1 MDAVSY
7 ALVIVESP
15 AKAKTIAGYL
25 GKGYK
30 VESSIGHIR
39 DLPVRASDV
48 PAAYKGEPWASLG
61 IDVDNDFKPLY
72 VVSPQKKEQIRT
84 LKRLLADADELFL
97 ATDEDRE
104 GEAIAWHLLEVL
116 DPRVPVRRM
125 VFHEITKEA
134 IQRALQETREI
145 DRRLVDAQEARRIL
159 DRLYGYEISPVLWR
173 KITTGLSAGRVQSV
187 ATRIVVERERERMA
201 FVAADYWDLDLTLAA
216 GDGTTFGAS
225 LIDVDGRR
233 VAAGRDFGDDGQLA
247 NEVVVLDEAT
257 VTELADGLSGG
268 SVDVASVE
276 AKPYRRRPAAPF
288 ITSTLQQE
296 AGRRLRL
303 PASLAMHAAQSL
315 YQKGYITYM
324 RTDSTTL
331 SDTALRAARA
341 EVAERFGRAFLPDAP
356 RTYDKKVRNA
366 QEAHEAIRPAGDRF
380 RHPDVVAGELP
391 LTEGRVYEMIWQRT
405 VASQMTDAVGETV
418 QVRFSGSSGSRQVVL
433 GASGTMITH
442 QGFRRAY
449 AEIVEESTDASSS
462 DGGQGSVLPEMSVGD
477 VTAVIEVAPDGHRT
491 QPPARFTEASLVKRL
506 EDLGVGRPSTY
517 ASTLETIQNRDYV
530 WRKGSALVPTL
541 SAFAVTTLLERHF
554 PRLID
559 YDFTAMM
566 EADLDEIANGTA
578 EAIPWLHAFY
588 FGSEDDIGLKA
599 KVTTRLGD
607 IDPKGVSTV
616 PLGTDEAGRPVIACF
631 GKFGAYVEVGERTA
645 SIPDDIAPDEL
656 TVERAIQFLD
666 TPTEQVLG
674 DDPATGL
681 PVIAKAGKFGPYV
694 SLGRFPKWPSPS
706 SPGGRLLAQPLHR
719 KELRVALAY
728 GEWVASEPAD
738 EAVRKAVA
746 TPKRGV
752 GKGALDRLADFA
764 AEHGISLADAFERAD
779 EAEVTGTSAKGI
791 GEFLELRSAMRARAE
806 EGAATVLR
814 ATLEASGYLDELR
827 AADEE
832 GRIEN
837 LEALFTVLD
846 EFGTIDDMV
855 AELDRIADLESQPK
869 PRTASL
875 FETMTLERINLE
887 QALELLSLPR
897 TVGADPVDGVEVT
910 VQNGRFGPY
919 LTKGSD
925 SRSLD
930 NEEQL
935 LTITLEECLTILAQP
950 KKYGR
955 SRAKSPLREL
965 GTDPHSGKAIL
976 LKDGQFGPY
985 VTDGETNASLRR
997 GDSVEEI
1004 SDERAAELLAERRAR
1019 GPAKKKQKRRKP

>member
-1 MDAVSY
+1 MSY

-15 AKAKTIAGYL
+15 AKAKTIADYL
-25 GKGYK
+25 GKGYV

-39 DLPVRASDV
+39 DLPVRAADV

-72 VVSPQKKEQIRT
+72 VISPRKKDQIQK
-84 LKRLLADADELFL
+84 LKKLLADADELFL

-116 DPRVPVRRM
+116 DPKVPVRRM
-125 VFHEITKEA
+125 VFHEITPGA
-134 IQRALQETREI
+134 IERALQETREI
-145 DRRLVDAQEARRIL
+145 DRQLVDAQEARRIL

-201 FVAADYWDLDLTLAA
+201 FVAAGYWDLDLTLTA

-225 LIDVDGRR
+225 LAEVDGRR
-233 VAAGRDFGDDGQLA
+233 VAVGRDFADDGLLK

-257 VTELADGLSGG
+257 AAELADGLGG
-268 SVDVASVE
+268 ASVE
-276 AKPYRRRPAAPF
+276 VTSVESKPYRRRPAAPF

-303 PASLAMHAAQSL
+303 SSSLAMHAAQGL

-341 EVAERFGRAFLPDAP
+341 EVAERFGLAFLPDAP
-356 RTYDKKVRNA
+356 RTYVKKVRSA

-380 RHPDVVAGELP
+380 RHPDDVAAELP
-391 LTEGRVYEMIWQRT
+391 STEARVYEMIWQRT
-405 VASQMTDAVGETV
+405 VASQMTDTVGETV
-418 QVRFSGSSGSRQVVL
+418 QVRFSGAAGARQVLL

-442 QGFRRAY
+442 QGFRRVY
-449 AEIVEESTDASSS
+449 VESAEETRDGSS
-462 DGGQGSVLPEMSVGD
+462 DEGGQESVLPELATGDAVSVTD
-477 VTAVIEVAPDGHRT
+477 AAPDGHTT

-506 EDLGVGRPSTY
+506 EELGVGRPSTY
-517 ASTLETIQNRDYV
+517 ASTMETIQNRDYV

-541 SAFAVTTLLERHF
+541 SAFAVTTLLEQHF

-559 YDFTAMM
+559 YDFTATM
-566 EADLDEIANGTA
+566 EADLDEIANGAA
-578 EAIPWLHAFY
+578 EVVPWLHAFY
-588 FGSEDDIGLKA
+588 FGSEGDIGLKA

-616 PLGTDEAGRPVIACF
+616 PLGTTDEGVPVIACY
-631 GKFGAYVEVGERTA
+631 GKFGAYVEVGDRTA
-645 SIPDDIAPDEL
+645 SIPDDLAPDEL
-656 TVERAIQFLD
+656 SVERAIQFLD

-674 DDPATGL
+674 DDPETGL

-694 SLGRFPKWPSPS
+694 SLGRFPTWPSPS
-706 SPGGRLLAQPLHR
+706 SPGGRLLAQPLHK

-728 GEWVASEPAD
+728 AGAIAAEPDD
-738 EAVRKAVA
+738 EAVRRAVV

-752 GKGALDRLADFA
+752 GKGALECLDDFA
-764 AEHGISLADAFERAD
+764 AKHGIGLAAAFERAE
-779 EAEVTGTSAKGI
+779 EAGVTGAAVKGI
-791 GEFLELRSAMRARAE
+791 RSFLTLREEMRGRAG
-806 EGAATVLR
+806 EGASAVLR
-814 ATLEASGYLDELR
+814 ASLEASGYLEGLR
-827 AADEE
+827 DADEE
-832 GRIEN
+832 DRIEN

-846 EFGTIDDMV
+846 EFASVDEAV
-855 AELDRIADLESQPK
+855 AELDRIAELESQPK

-875 FETMTLERINLE
+875 FQTMTLERITLD

-897 TVGADPVDGVEVT
+897 TVGVDPADGVEVT

-919 LTKGSD
+919 LKKGSD

-935 LTITLEECLTILAQP
+935 LTITLEECLVILAQP

-955 SRAKSPLREL
+955 ARAKPPLREL
-965 GTDPHSGKAIL
+965 GTDPHSGKPIL

-997 GDSVEEI
+997 GDSVEEL
-1004 SDERAAELLAERRAR
+1004 SDGRAAELLAERRAK
-1019 GPAKKKQKRRKP
+1019 GPARKPPRRKS

>member
-1 MDAVSY
+1 MSY

-15 AKAKTIAGYL
+15 AKAETIAGYL
-25 GKGYK
+25 GDDYK

-39 DLPVRASDV
+39 DLPSRDDPV
-48 PAAYKGEPWASLG
+48 PAAYKGEPWAKIG

-72 VVSPQKKEQIRT
+72 VVSSRKKDQISK
-84 LKRLLADADELFL
+84 LKRLLAGADELFL

-116 DPRVPVRRM
+116 NPKVPVRRM
-125 VFHEITKEA
+125 VFHEITKGA
-134 IQRALQETREI
+134 ITRALQETRDI

-187 ATRIVVERERERMA
+187 ATRIVVERERERMD
-201 FVAADYWDLDLTLAA
+201 FVAAGYWDLDLTLTA
-216 GDGTTFGAS
+216 GDGTDFEAS
-225 LIDVDGRR
+225 LVEVDGQR

-257 VTELADGLSGG
+257 ATELANDLSGG
-268 SVDVASVE
+268 TVEVVSVE
-276 AKPYRRRPAAPF
+276 SKPYRRRPAAPF
-288 ITSTLQQE
+288 ITSTFQQE

-303 PASLAMHAAQSL
+303 SSSLAMHAAQGL

-331 SDTALRAARA
+331 SDTAQRAARA
-341 EVAERFGRAFLPDAP
+341 EVVERFGRAFLPDAP
-356 RTYDKKVRNA
+356 RTYEKKVRSA

-380 RHPDVVAGELP
+380 RHPDEVAGELP
-391 LTEGRVYEMIWQRT
+391 SIEARVYEMIWQRT

-418 QVRFSGSSGSRQVVL
+418 QLQFSCAAGARRVLL
-433 GASGTMITH
+433 GASGTMIMH
-442 QGFRRAY
+442 QGFRRVY
-449 AEIVEESTDASSS
+449 VETTEEARDPASTNDNRE
-462 DGGQGSVLPEMSVGD
+462 SVLPELATGD
-477 VTAVIEVAPDGHRT
+477 AVAVADAAPQGHTT
-491 QPPARFTEASLVKRL
+491 QPPPRFTEASLVKRL
-506 EDLGVGRPSTY
+506 EEIGVGRPSTY
-517 ASTLETIQNRDYV
+517 ASTMETIQNRDYV

-559 YDFTAMM
+559 YDFTATM
-566 EADLDEIANGTA
+566 EAALDEIANGTA
-578 EAIPWLHAFY
+578 EAVPWLSAFY
-588 FGSEDDIGLKA
+588 FGSNGDIGLKA

-616 PLGTDEAGRPVIACF
+616 PLGTTAAGEPVIACY

-656 TVERAIQFLD
+656 TVERAVEFLD

-674 DDPATGL
+674 DDPETGL

-706 SPGGRLLAQPLHR
+706 SPGGRLLALPLHR

-728 GEWVASEPAD
+728 AGSIVPEPDD
-738 EAVRKAVA
+738 EAVRRAIVI
-746 TPKRGV
+746 PKRGV
-752 GKGALDRLADFA
+752 GKGAFERLDAFA
-764 AEHGISLADAFERAD
+764 TKHGISLATAFERAE
-779 EAEVTGTSAKGI
+779 EAGVTSAAVKGI
-791 GEFLELRSAMRARAE
+791 RSFLELRSTMRGRTG

-814 ATLEASGYLDELR
+814 ATLEASGYLAELR
-827 AADEE
+827 SADEE
-832 GRIEN
+832 DRLGN
-837 LEALFTVLD
+837 LESLFTVLD
-846 EFGTIDDMV
+846 EFASIDEMV
-855 AELDRIADLESQPK
+855 EELDRIADLESQPK

-875 FETMTLERINLE
+875 FQTMTLERITFE
-887 QALELLSLPR
+887 DAMQLLSLPR
-897 TVGADPVDGVEVT
+897 TVGVDPADGVEVT

-935 LTITLEECLTILAQP
+935 LTITLDECLTILAQP

-955 SRAKSPLREL
+955 ARTKPPLREL
-965 GTDPHSGKAIL
+965 GTDPHSDRTIL
-976 LKDGQFGPY
+976 LKDGQYGPY

-1004 SDERAAELLAERRAR
+1004 SDERAAELLAERRAK
-1019 GPAKKKQKRRKP
+1019 GPAKKKPRRRKS